1 MQAAID
7 SAIPP
12 PAAALGRGRIPQV
25 DYLKGILIT
34 LMVLFHLS
42 WFSTHYLDVTRY
54 VYVFHM
60 SGFIILSG
68 FFANTGKTPG
78 QFLNCLLYTSDA
90 ADD

>member
-1 MQAAID
+1 MRHSTVFRPFSSHAANID
-7 SAIPP
+7 SAIPR
-12 PAAALGRGRIPQV
+12 PAPRPAGRIPQV

-42 WFSTHYLDVTRY
+42 WFSTYHLDVTRY

-68 FFANTGKTPG
+68 FFANTGKTPA
-78 QFLNCLLYTSDA
+78 SS
-90 ADD
+90 